1 MENLYKYMAYSL
13 LTVTAVGMFLI
24 GYGIN
29 RVQEKVTK
37 FGYISTELD
46 GINRVQEKVT
56 KFGYISTE
64 LDGINERMESVRE
77 KGESLVAYLRRFN
90 EELRLRQII
99 REELK
104 LSRDLTEKLE

>member
-1 MENLYKYMAYSL
+1 MRNLCKYIACSL

-24 GYGIN
+24 GY
-29 RVQEKVTK
+29 
-37 FGYISTELD
+37 STD
-46 GINRVQEKVT
+46 RMQKKIT

-64 LDGINERMESVRE
+64 LDGINERMESVKE

-90 EELRLRQII
+90 EELRLKQII

-104 LSRDLTEKLE
+104 LRDLTEKLE